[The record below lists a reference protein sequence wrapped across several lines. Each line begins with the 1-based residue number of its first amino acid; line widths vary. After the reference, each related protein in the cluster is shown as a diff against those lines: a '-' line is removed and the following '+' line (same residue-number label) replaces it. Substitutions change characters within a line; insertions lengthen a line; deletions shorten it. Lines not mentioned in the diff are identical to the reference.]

1 MPIVPSIS
9 VVIPCYNAEKYIVAT
24 IRSVLLQNWPNLE
37 IIVVDDGS
45 KDNSVK
51 VVSDTFPFV
60 KLVCQANQGVAA
72 ARNNG
77 IAQSSGAWIALVDAD
92 DIWLEG
98 KLAKQWALLQ
108 ANPGVRMSCT
118 SWQMWQCIDPEP
130 TPEYVQQVQAMAIDK
145 TTGAGPNGWI
155 YTDLLAACVVWT
167 STVLAHR
174 SVFDE
179 IGQFDATLHIGEDYD
194 LWLRAAR
201 VTQILR
207 VPQPMALYRRHAASL
222 TKAAPSKNWEATV
235 VQSALCRWGLASPDG
250 AQAKNEVVARHVAR
264 TWSDFAGANLIAGK
278 RRRAWVAAIKSIK
291 TYWQQ
296 MLGWKVLLKAAI
308 NHP

>member
-1 MPIVPSIS
+1 
-9 VVIPCYNAEKYIVAT
+9 
-24 IRSVLLQNWPNLE
+24 
-37 IIVVDDGS
+37 
-45 KDNSVK
+45 
-51 VVSDTFPFV
+51 
-60 KLVCQANQGVAA
+60 
-72 ARNNG
+72 
-77 IAQSSGAWIALVDAD
+77 
-92 DIWLEG
+92 
-98 KLAKQWALLQ
+98 
-108 ANPGVRMSCT
+108 
-118 SWQMWQCIDPEP
+118 
-130 TPEYVQQVQAMAIDK
+130 
-145 TTGAGPNGWI
+145 
-155 YTDLLAACVVWT
+155 
-167 STVLAHR
+167 VLAHR